1 MLCVEAA
8 VWGWK
13 LRERMMVVVVL
24 IYTYLL
30 YVVHI
35 INTYY
40 IMQKLNVFGV
50 RLIHERRNYN
60 LIRNTNRRDIIW
72 HTTIRYIYIYYS
84 LYVYCTIYEVI
95 SEIYPL
101 FHLIKHWVILMN
113 FERS

>member
-72 HTTIRYIYIYYS
+72 HTTIRYIYIYTKVCMCTVQYMKSSVRFIHYFIS
-84 LYVYCTIYEVI
+84 LNIG
-95 SEIYPL
+95 
-101 FHLIKHWVILMN
+101 
-113 FERS
+113 